1 MKVSV
6 NIINKSAILKFE
18 VEQVLGYE
26 GQEFQDTLLN
36 SLEKKINYVVI
47 DLSSV
52 KFISSW
58 GIGMLMHGLATTVNR
73 GGEFKIVCLADN
85 VFEVFKKVR
94 SDTVLDIYETVDLAI
109 ANSKIN

>member
-1 MKVSV
+1 MKVSTH
-6 NIINKSAILKFE
+6 IIDKSAILKFE

-26 GQEFQDTLLN
+26 GQEFQDILLG

-47 DLSSV
+47 DLSKV

-73 GGEFKIVCLADN
+73 GGQFKIACLADN
-85 VFEVFKKVR
+85 VVLEVFKKVKIN
-94 SDTVLDIYETVDLAI
+94 TVLDLYETVDLAI
-109 ANSKIN
+109 QDS

>member
-6 NIINKSAILKFE
+6 NIIDKFAILKFE

-26 GQEFQDTLLN
+26 GQEFQDNLLS
-36 SLEKKINYVVI
+36 SLDKKIGFVI
-47 DLSSV
+47 VDLSNV

-73 GGEFKIVCLADN
+73 GGEFKIACLADN
-85 VFEVFKKVR
+85 VFEVFKKVKI
-94 SDTVLDIYETVDLAI
+94 DTVLNLYETVDLAI
-109 ANSKIN
+109 SDS

>member
-6 NIINKSAILKFE
+6 NIIDKFAILKFE

-26 GQEFQDTLLN
+26 GQEFQDNLLS
-36 SLEKKINYVVI
+36 SLDKKIGFVI
-47 DLSSV
+47 VDLSNV

-73 GGEFKIVCLADN
+73 GGEFKIACLADN
-85 VFEVFKKVR
+85 VFEVFKKVKI
-94 SDTVLDIYETVDLAI
+94 DTVLKLYETVDLAI
-109 ANSKIN
+109 SDS